1 MSDNLQADLES
12 RDLEEG
18 DAMWI
23 EAIVMPREER
33 PAPRK
38 SARQGGKRAAS
49 SPVSR
54 TAVLRQAGE
63 ESQRFRD
70 SVLGF
75 LQARELMGA
84 VRWVSEPG
92 LFPLVTLHCTRG
104 VLEQLRQEPG
114 FEAGLSA
121 PLELMT

>member
-1 MSDNLQADLES
+1 
-12 RDLEEG
+12 
-18 DAMWI
+18 MWI